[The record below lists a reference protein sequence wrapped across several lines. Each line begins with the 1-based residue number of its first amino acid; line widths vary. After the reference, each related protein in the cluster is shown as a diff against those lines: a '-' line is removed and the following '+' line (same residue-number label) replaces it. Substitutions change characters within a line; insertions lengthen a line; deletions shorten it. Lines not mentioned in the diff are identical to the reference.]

1 MISEITTSSS
11 PLTIWR
17 SVKMMETTKNQF
29 GPPCHPFIF
38 VIAFSKLQ
46 LFYVR
51 EQIMK
56 TLFGIVVLIASFLA
70 SSQLCRAATD
80 SFGIVKSVSGE
91 VLISSPQSTIRA
103 VPNMKVVQGNSIKT
117 GAKSS
122 VGLIFEDDTVVALGP
137 NSEITIESYLFNPV
151 DQELSFIARLAKGT
165 FSFITGQIA
174 KLAPQNVKFE
184 TPDATLGVRGT
195 KLLVEID

>member
-1 MISEITTSSS
+1 
-11 PLTIWR
+11 
-17 SVKMMETTKNQF
+17 
-29 GPPCHPFIF
+29 
-38 VIAFSKLQ
+38 
-46 LFYVR
+46 
-51 EQIMK
+51 MK
-56 TLFGIVVLIASFLA
+56 TLFGIALLIASFLA
-70 SSQLCRAATD
+70 SSLLCRAATD

-91 VLISSPQSTIRA
+91 VLISNSQSTIRA
-103 VPNMKVVQGNSIKT
+103 VPNMIVVQGNSIKT
-117 GAKSS
+117 GANSS
-122 VGLIFEDDTVVALGP
+122 VGLLFEDDTVVALGP
-137 NSEITIESYLFNPV
+137 NSEIKIESYLFNPV